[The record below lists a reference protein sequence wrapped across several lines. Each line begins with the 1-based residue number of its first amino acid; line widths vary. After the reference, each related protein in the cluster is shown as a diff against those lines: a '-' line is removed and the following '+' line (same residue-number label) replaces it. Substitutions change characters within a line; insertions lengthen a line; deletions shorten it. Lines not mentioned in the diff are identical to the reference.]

1 MKKILAIFLVV
12 MVLLSLTACST
23 AEVNELLEQ
32 IGDLN
37 EALSQ
42 LEDKLDELQVQQGE
56 NSDDTQPGG
65 NEADPENSS
74 LPQDIDPALYECWH
88 DLVGYWNAAEGR
100 FAVPDMEDSHSAA
113 FRYGMWE
120 TELDSDYGRVTAL
133 AATGEQELTAVVTW
147 DSGEKAVIIDYSGL
161 DRDGKIRIRI
171 GQEDW
176 LQYMYAG
183 ATANEALQT
192 HIDNTTGS

>member
-1 MKKILAIFLVV
+1 M
-12 MVLLSLTACST
+12 
-23 AEVNELLEQ
+23 
-32 IGDLN
+32 
-37 EALSQ
+37 
-42 LEDKLDELQVQQGE
+42 
-56 NSDDTQPGG
+56 
-65 NEADPENSS
+65 
-74 LPQDIDPALYECWH
+74 
-88 DLVGYWNAAEGR
+88 
-100 FAVPDMEDSHSAA
+100 
-113 FRYGMWE
+113 
-120 TELDSDYGRVTAL
+120 
-133 AATGEQELTAVVTW
+133 TW